1 MDNLTIKIKGKEYPL
16 LVSYYVVRETSKT
29 QDGKKMSD
37 EEATENL
44 LWLCLECG
52 CLENGTELDL
62 NKEEFIKIVPFQEF
76 NRVVPLLTKDM
87 KTKEKK
93 T

>member
-16 LVSYYVVRETSKT
+16 LVSYYVVREISKT
-29 QDGKKMSD
+29 QKGKKLSD
-37 EEATENL
+37 EEATEKL
-44 LWLCLECG
+44 LWLCIECG

-62 NKEEFIKIVPFQEF
+62 SKEEFMKIVPFQEF
-76 NRVVPLLTKDM
+76 NRVVPKLTEMFDE
-87 KTKEKK
+87 EKK